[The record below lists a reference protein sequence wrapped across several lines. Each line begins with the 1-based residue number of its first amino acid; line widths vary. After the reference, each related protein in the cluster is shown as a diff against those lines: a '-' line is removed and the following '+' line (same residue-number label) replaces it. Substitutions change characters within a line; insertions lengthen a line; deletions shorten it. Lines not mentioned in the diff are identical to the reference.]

1 MSSSPWEAPCKQN
14 AKLCESCERSA
25 FSPVPYQVTSSR
37 QNRLRLSEG
46 CRFRKQIMFLK
57 KQKISLF
64 FRYWLQS
71 SHPVSLSWLYGLLLP
86 NGVFKN
92 SSPARNIGIPFDN
105 MSRQKKFFTCLRR
118 KDSTSADAPLS
129 PS

>member
-46 CRFRKQIMFLK
+46 CRFRKRIMFLK
-57 KQKISLF
+57 KQKTSLF
-64 FRYWLQS
+64 FWSWLQS
-71 SHPVSLSWLYGLLLP
+71 SHPVSLSWENSKLTTLLP
-86 NGVFKN
+86 AESCGLTSSQHLARQESTRWN
-92 SSPARNIGIPFDN
+92 SGN
-105 MSRQKKFFTCLRR
+105 LRR
-118 KDSTSADAPLS
+118 NNPAAVLRNSGSN
-129 PS
+129 